1 MKGGWGREGGREK
14 RRMHAKLTCYD
25 HQNGHK
31 LKLIFLYR
39 AESLVRTGGF
49 ETVDSELC
57 QPPPPPKV
65 FRSFF
70 FFLEDK
76 TIAPDVFSSYS
87 FKFWGMFSDGQLL
100 WLEDMTSQVAHGQV
114 IWGWKYMFF
123 QLPST
128 IKTNLVSK
136 FMQSSYLCVIFH
148 ETHKISTP
156 FLAVLT
162 WFPIL
167 GII

>member
-1 MKGGWGREGGREK
+1 MICFIEERGGGREGGREK

-31 LKLIFLYR
+31 LKLIFLYQ
-39 AESLVRTGGF
+39 AESLVQTGGF
-49 ETVDSELC
+49 ETVDGELC
-57 QPPPPPKV
+57 QPPPLLLPPPPNKV
-65 FRSFF
+65 FRSF

-100 WLEDMTSQVAHGQV
+100 WLEDMTSQVADGQV

-123 QLPST
+123 PTSFNN
-128 IKTNLVSK
+128 KDKS
-136 FMQSSYLCVIFH
+136 CV
-148 ETHKISTP
+148 
-156 FLAVLT
+156 
-162 WFPIL
+162 
-167 GII
+167 

>member
-1 MKGGWGREGGREK
+1 MKGGCGREGGREK
-14 RRMHAKLTCYD
+14 RRIHAKLTCYD
-25 HQNGHK
+25 HQKGHK

-49 ETVDSELC
+49 ETADGELC
-57 QPPPPPKV
+57 QPPPPPYV
-65 FRSFF
+65 FSEF

-76 TIAPDVFSSYS
+76 TIAPGVLSGYS
-87 FKFWGMFSDGQLL
+87 FKFWGMSSDGQLL
-100 WLEDMTSQVAHGQV
+100 WLEDMTSQVADGQV
-114 IWGWKYMFF
+114 IWGWKHMFF

-128 IKTNLVSK
+128 IKTNLVPK
-136 FMQSSYLCVIFH
+136 IMQSSYLCVIFH
-148 ETHKISTP
+148 EKHKISTP